1 MKTCLCKVIITH
13 QGQINF
19 LSPTLYKSV
28 QCNIHIF
35 PVDSCSLQNDHSQTK
50 LAEEVPVEGAD
61 DKEHQD

>member
-1 MKTCLCKVIITH
+1 MVI
-13 QGQINF
+13 N
-19 LSPTLYKSV
+19 
-28 QCNIHIF
+28 IF

>member
-1 MKTCLCKVIITH
+1 MFRV
-13 QGQINF
+13 
-19 LSPTLYKSV
+19 STL
-28 QCNIHIF
+28 QWLLIFF